1 MGDERTLYESES
13 HRTTAEVIDFLQQL
27 ARWLGD
33 RRLGFDRDGETIWI
47 AVPEEVEL
55 EIELEEEDEGDR
67 WVKRSLEIELVWLE
81 ERVGGSA
88 EEEE

>member
-33 RRLGFDRDGETIWI
+33 RRLGLDRDGETMWM
-47 AVPEEVEL
+47 AVPDEVEL
-55 EIELEEEDEGDR
+55 EIELEEENEGDR
-67 WVKRSLEIELVWLE
+67 WVKRSLEIEITWME
-81 ERVGGSA
+81 ERVGGSV

>member
-13 HRTTAEVIDFLQQL
+13 HRTMAEVIDFLQQL
-27 ARWLGD
+27 AGWLGE
-33 RRLGFDRDGETIWI
+33 RRLGFDRDGKTIWI

-67 WVKRSLEIELVWLE
+67 WVKRSLEIELTWLE
-81 ERVGGSA
+81 ERVGSSA